1 MDYDVEVLGLKT
13 PASTSPLA
21 PYRLVVSVRNNGIHA
36 AVASGY
42 VRVYSTGLLIFE
54 SEVFSNTLAP
64 GVTGDCSS
72 LGYWTPPAEGFYM
85 IQGYISTPL
94 DQVEPNNNLNPTNI
108 HITGTPPTPPTP
120 VALHA
125 AQHEEGGSDEI
136 SIEGLPGR
144 AADQQEAL
152 AHVASHQ
159 AGGTDALNVGS
170 LLGVLATDQPAQVH
184 SNTRHSPVMAT
195 DAELDSHRLAGAAHT
210 AATNLANRETTGPDT
225 GFVKKTQLSSS
236 TEVPDAGD
244 DPLKAGLRLGN
255 SYGPVNA
262 VHHAAKHAVG
272 GLDPITMPGVT
283 TGIERDK
290 VCTQATGQVTLVTL
304 ELTAAQAKPGTVGH
318 FEVGGTIT
326 TAAGVGQS
334 VTFTLFH
341 QNGATT
347 IPLAA
352 CTFPVLQNKS
362 FAFNVTAK
370 AGIGVLSLLAGL
382 INGLVYEVAT
392 TNIQHVLGRYTG
404 VSVAPAATS
413 RFFLAIA
420 WTAGAA
426 ASNVL
431 ASDCLAMG
439 VVRP

>member
-21 PYRLVVSVRNNGIHA
+21 PYRLAVSVRNNGIHA

-42 VRVYSTGLLIFE
+42 VRVYSAGLQIFE

-94 DQVEPNNNLNPTNI
+94 DQVEPNNNLNPTNV

-120 VALHA
+120 VELHA
-125 AQHEEGGSDEI
+125 AQHEEGGKDEL

-144 AADQQEAL
+144 AADPQAAL

-210 AATNLANRETTGPDT
+210 AATNLANRETTGIET
-225 GFVKKTQLSSS
+225 GLVKGAQLALGSKVDPAGDRYLRSDRHWHAP
-236 TEVPDAGD
+236 VPDWLICVWNGTNPIPDGWITILVNPA
-244 DPLKAGLRLGN
+244 PIAPYIWIQRL
-255 SYGPVNA
+255 PT
-262 VHHAAKHAVG
+262 
-272 GLDPITMPGVT
+272 P
-283 TGIERDK
+283 
-290 VCTQATGQVTLVTL
+290 
-304 ELTAAQAKPGTVGH
+304 
-318 FEVGGTIT
+318 
-326 TAAGVGQS
+326 
-334 VTFTLFH
+334 
-341 QNGATT
+341 
-347 IPLAA
+347 
-352 CTFPVLQNKS
+352 
-362 FAFNVTAK
+362 
-370 AGIGVLSLLAGL
+370 
-382 INGLVYEVAT
+382 
-392 TNIQHVLGRYTG
+392 
-404 VSVAPAATS
+404 
-413 RFFLAIA
+413 
-420 WTAGAA
+420 
-426 ASNVL
+426 
-431 ASDCLAMG
+431 
-439 VVRP
+439 